1 MKSPYLILG
10 FLCLHLTLFAQ
21 VPFNCTGDLYTS
33 LTTGSNNSSLHK
45 VTVDA
50 NGNVNF
56 TTINGDIGAQMNA
69 IGYRVTDNLI
79 YGVHPTQEN
88 LYRVDATGTATLL
101 TNLSN
106 INSSY
111 QYFAGD
117 VTPDGNFLV
126 IIGRSTNFF
135 GTNVSQNLVKIDLNS
150 ATYTQ
155 TSINLIN
162 ASNGA
167 SNTTVYVSDI
177 AYDPITGILYGYDN
191 NARRLVTIDDM
202 TGAINSSLFP
212 TTSPWLLGALF
223 FDPAGELYGYGRNQ
237 NNNTQDDFF
246 YIDINTG
253 LATFLTTG
261 PSAGGNDGCSCPYT
275 VDFRLRAMVD
285 TIHPCEEFELRYQI
299 INTTGLVQTGL
310 SIIDTLPAGFEILQ
324 VIQSN
329 LSGTFSGL
337 GTNTVD
343 FSNITAQLGTSNL
356 RLRIKA
362 PATALGTYA
371 TQGTLSGLPAFTG
384 GTLISDDPTTIIQED
399 STAWEVVPNSL
410 GPDIVACNGDM
421 VNIGIDSLA
430 GSINYLWN
438 TNDSTARIDVSQN
451 NTYALTVSNG
461 TCSTTDSINVSFMTT
476 AIDLGN
482 DTTICHNDT
491 LTLDASFPNVT
502 YLWQDGSNNA
512 TFNVIAPG
520 TYWCEITD
528 SIGCTV
534 SDTILISHHIITQVN
549 LGADLMYVCDSVASF
564 TLYPNYSTGGFLWSD
579 GSTNTTFSAPAIG
592 SYTVTYTDAN
602 TCTSTDTINLFAP
615 PVPNVD
621 LGNDTILC
629 FGNTVTLDAFQPYN
643 RSVLWQDGSTNT
655 TFLVNSNLSAAYHV
669 AITDTNG
676 CQAFD
681 TISVVYNEAFID
693 LQDDTSICHYD
704 TLMLNASFPNV
715 TYVWQ
720 DGSTNPTFEVTTPGT
735 YWAAIT
741 DSIGCVYS
749 DTTTITEYAIT
760 QVDLGADLM
769 YVCDSAASFTLYP
782 NYLTGS
788 FLWSDGSI
796 NSTYSAPV
804 IGSYTLTYTD
814 ANTCVS
820 MDTIVLFAP
829 PVPSVELGNDTIICF
844 GDSLLLNA
852 FQPYNRSVLWQDGST
867 NDTFIVSSNTN
878 ATYFVELTDTNG
890 CQAFDTI
897 TVLYNHVTPQL
908 RADTSI
914 CYDVTI
920 PVDGSYPEANI
931 TYLWS
936 TGETTPAITVNQD
949 TTYWLQITD
958 SIGCIGIDTFNL
970 SHHPI
975 ANLGE
980 DIEFVCD
987 SIFQVID
994 PGVPAGT
1001 FLWHDGS
1008 TNPTFL
1014 PTMQGTYWVEIWDIY
1029 GCYSTD
1035 TVTLVP
1041 VTSPTAYIGL
1051 DTNICIGQTV
1061 VLDATTDFIR
1071 EYVWQDSSGLATFNA
1086 VATGEYIVEVID
1098 SNGCNDFDTAMVWVN
1113 EVIPDLGADTA
1124 ICDQTQLLLNATQPN
1139 IISYLWQ
1146 DNSTNNTFI
1155 ASAGLSFVTLT
1166 DTLGCQ
1172 GTDSIFISYRQTADL
1187 GPDITFI
1194 CDSLTFDLSANISG
1208 VYQWNTGQPDSTI
1221 TNSQAGTFYINI
1233 FDDKGCFSSDTV
1245 EVVQISY
1252 PTVDLGND
1260 TTYCIGNTYL
1270 LDASQNFIRS
1280 YAWQDG
1286 STNNTFLTNTTGLYH
1301 VELTDSNGCKTADS
1315 VMVYVNEVVVNLGN
1329 DTTICQ
1335 SATITYN
1342 ATQPNMT
1349 YLWQDGSTN
1358 PTFTVTSPGV
1368 YSVTVT
1374 DTIGCNGSDNVSVS
1388 EFAVIDLGP
1397 DRLFKCDSTLITI
1410 IPNLNAGNIL
1420 WNNTLNTPIYIT
1432 NQPETVTVAYED
1444 INNCVSYDTLQILAP
1459 PTPPLDLGNDTTLC
1473 EFDVYTISIYNGVGR
1488 SYLWHDGSTNDNF
1501 TITQAGKY
1509 FAEIT
1514 DTNGCTNS
1522 DTIYIDYFLN
1532 QDLDL
1537 GNDTLIC
1544 ENIALQLSLNVTGA
1558 VRYEWQD
1565 GTEGADYTIFTDGT
1579 YWVNAFDVN
1588 NCPISDTIVVTTEPV
1603 PSEVLYLPTDTVIC
1617 QNNVITVRAYVPYAT
1632 DYLWE
1637 GESAYYDQNDPFD
1650 SIFIITYPGTY
1661 SVTASNRC
1669 AGITQYLE
1677 VYEEDCGC
1685 YPFIPNGFTP
1695 NADGRN
1701 DEFRVFTNCEL
1712 FNFEMTIFDRWGNLV
1727 FRTTDLNQGWDGTI
1741 NGQNAPQGVYVWQ
1754 FKYAATDE
1762 SGIITERIESG
1773 DVTLVR

>member
-1 MKSPYLILG
+1 MKSPYFTLV
-10 FLCLHLTLFAQ
+10 FLCLNLTLLAQ
-21 VPFNCTGDLYTS
+21 VPFNCTGDFYTS
-33 LTTGSNNSSLHK
+33 LTTGNNNSSLHQ
-45 VTVDA
+45 VTVDV
-50 NGNVNF
+50 NNNVTF
-56 TTINGDIGAQMNA
+56 TTINGNIGAQMNA

-79 YGVHPTQEN
+79 YGVHPTQEDMF
-88 LYRVDATGTATLL
+88 RIDATGTATFL

-106 INSSY
+106 INASY

-117 VTPDGNFLV
+117 VTPDGNYLV
-126 IIGRSTNFF
+126 IIGRSSTS
-135 GTNVSQNLVKIDLNS
+135 GTNVSRNLVKIDLNS
-150 ATYTQ
+150 PTYTQ
-155 TSINLIN
+155 TSINLVN

-167 SNTTVYVSDI
+167 ANTTVYVADI

-191 NARRLVTIDDM
+191 NGRRLVTIDDA

-212 TTSPWLLGALF
+212 TTAPWLLGALF
-223 FDPAGELYGYGRNQ
+223 FDPSGELFGYGRNQ
-237 NNNTQDDFF
+237 NDNTQDDFF

-275 VDFRLRAMVD
+275 MDFKLYANVD
-285 TIHPCEEFELRYQI
+285 TIHPCEEFYLRYI
-299 INTTGLVQTGL
+299 VVNTTGLVQTGL
-310 SIIDTLPAGFEILQ
+310 TITDTLPAGYEITQ
-324 VIQSN
+324 ITQQAGIN
-329 LSGTFSGL
+329 GTFSGI
-337 GTNTVD
+337 G
-343 FSNITAQLGTSNL
+343 SNIVDYSNVTAPLGISTL
-356 RLRIKA
+356 RVLVKA
-362 PATALGTYA
+362 PATALGNYA
-371 TQGTLSGLPAFTG
+371 SQATLSGLPVFTG
-384 GTLISDDPTTIIQED
+384 GTLISDDPTTLLQD
-399 STAWEVVPNSL
+399 DPTTWVVAPNDL
-410 GPDIVACNGDM
+410 GSNIVACNSDT
-421 VNIGIDSLA
+421 VTIGIDSLF
-430 GSINYLWN
+430 GSFTYVWN
-438 TNDSTARIDVSQN
+438 TNDTTTQIDVTQDGSYILN
-451 NTYALTVSNG
+451 IANG
-461 TCSTTDSINVSFMTT
+461 TCVDADTIDVAFMNT

-482 DTTICHNDT
+482 DTTICHYDT
-491 LTLDASFPNVT
+491 LTLDATFPNVT
-502 YLWQDGSNNA
+502 YLWQDGSTNP
-512 TFNVIAPG
+512 TFAADTAG
-520 TYWCEITD
+520 TYWCQITD

-534 SDTILISHHIITQVN
+534 SDTIVISNHAVTQID
-549 LGADLMYVCDSVASF
+549 LGTDLMYVCDSTTF
-564 TLYPNYSTGGFLWSD
+564 TVYPNYTTGGFLWSD
-579 GSTNTTFSAPAIG
+579 GSTNATFTANSIG
-592 SYTVTYTDAN
+592 TYDVIFTDAN
-602 TCTSTDTINLFAP
+602 TCISRDTIVLFAP
-615 PVPNVD
+615 PVPTVN

-629 FGNTVTLDAFQPYN
+629 FGNTLTLDAFQPYN
-643 RSVLWQDGSTNT
+643 RSVLWQDGSNNS
-655 TFLVNSNLSAAYHV
+655 TFIVNSNITGTYHV

-693 LQDDTSICHYD
+693 LQDDTTICHYD
-704 TLMLNASFPNV
+704 TLVLNASFPNV
-715 TYVWQ
+715 AYVWQ
-720 DGSTNPTFEVTTPGT
+720 DGSTNPTFSVTTSGT
-735 YWAAIT
+735 YWAELT
-741 DSIGCVYS
+741 DSIGCTYS
-749 DTTTITEYAIT
+749 DTTVITEYIIT
-760 QVDLGADLM
+760 PVTLGADLM
-769 YVCDSAASFTLYP
+769 YVCDSASSFTLYP
-782 NYLTGS
+782 NYSTGG
-788 FLWSDGSI
+788 FLWSDGSA
-796 NSTYSAPV
+796 NPTFSAPT
-804 IGSYTLTYTD
+804 IGTYHVEYTN

-820 MDTIVLFAP
+820 RDTIELYAP
-829 PVPSVELGNDTIICF
+829 PIPSVNIGVDTIICH
-844 GDSLLLNA
+844 GDTLTLDA
-852 FQPYNRSVLWQDGST
+852 YEPFARSFVWQDGST
-867 NDTFIVSSNTN
+867 DTTFIVNSNN
-878 ATYFVELTDTNG
+878 NGTYHVMLTDTNG

-936 TGETTPAITVNQD
+936 TGETTTAINVNQD
-949 TTYWLQITD
+949 TTYWLQLTD
-958 SIGCIGIDTFNL
+958 SIGCIGVDTFVL
-970 SHHPI
+970 SHHPS

-980 DIEFVCD
+980 DIEYVCD
-987 SIFQVID
+987 SVFQVLD

-1014 PTMQGTYWVEIWDIY
+1014 PTMQGTYWVEIWDIN

-1051 DTNICIGQTV
+1051 DSNICIGQTV

-1071 EYVWQDSSGLATFNA
+1071 EYVWQDSSGLATFDA
-1086 VATGEYIVEVID
+1086 IATGEYIVEVID
-1098 SNGCNDFDTAMVWVN
+1098 SNGCNDFDTVMIWVN

-1124 ICDQTQLLLNATQPN
+1124 ICDQTQLTLDATQPN
-1139 IISYLWQ
+1139 IVSYLWQ
-1146 DNSTNNTFI
+1146 DNSTNNTFT
-1155 ASAGLSFVTLT
+1155 ASAGLYYVTLT

-1194 CDSLTFDLSANISG
+1194 CDSLTFDLSANIAG
-1208 VYQWNTGQPDSTI
+1208 VYQWSTGQPDSTI
-1221 TNSQAGTFYINI
+1221 SNSQAGSFYINI
-1233 FDDKGCFSSDTV
+1233 IDEKGCFSSDTV

-1286 STNNTFLTNTTGLYH
+1286 SSSNTFLTNTTGLYH
-1301 VELTDSNGCKTADS
+1301 VELTDSNGCKTTDS

-1358 PTFTVTSPGV
+1358 PTFTVTTSGV

-1374 DTIGCNGSDNVSVS
+1374 DTIGCNDTDNVTVS

-1410 IPNLNAGNIL
+1410 IPNLNTGDIL

-1432 NQPETVTVAYED
+1432 NQPETVTIIYED
-1444 INNCVSYDTLQILAP
+1444 ANNCVSYDTLQILAP
-1459 PTPPLDLGNDTTLC
+1459 PTPPIDLGGDTVLC
-1473 EFDVYTISIYNGVGR
+1473 EFDVYTISIYDGVGR

-1501 TITQAGKY
+1501 TITQAGVY
-1509 FAEIT
+1509 YAEIT
-1514 DTNGCTNS
+1514 DTNGCINS

-1544 ENIALQLSLNVTGA
+1544 ENIALQLSLNVTDA

-1579 YWVNAFDVN
+1579 YWVNAYNIYD
-1588 NCPISDTIVVTTEPV
+1588 CPISDTIVVTTEPV
-1603 PSEVLYLPTDTVIC
+1603 PSEILYLPTDTIIC
-1617 QNNVITVRAYVPYAT
+1617 NNNVITVRAYAPYAT
-1632 DYLWE
+1632 NYLWE

-1695 NADGRN
+1695 NSDGRN
-1701 DEFRVFTNCEL
+1701 DEFRVFSNCEL
-1712 FNFEMTIFDRWGNLV
+1712 LNFEMNIFDRWGNRV
-1727 FRTTDLNQGWDGTI
+1727 FGSTDWSQGWDGNI
-1741 NGQNAPQGVYVWQ
+1741 NGQSAPQGVYVWQ
-1754 FKYAATDE
+1754 IKYAATDE
-1762 SGIITERIESG
+1762 RGIITERIESG